1 TEAMHAPVLPSL
13 RRHARTARDAAGET
27 SLVSAVVMQDT
38 KRKFGTPTRL
48 GGTQRASTDGGTARS
63 CGQQKANNERH
74 ARDPSDLCGSE
85 ALRNVVT
92 RCQGAMDTASG
103 QSRERT

>member
-1 TEAMHAPVLPSL
+1 MNGPQCTTTTMDVRIGAVAHERGTLPVPVRTEAMHAPVLPSL

-63 CGQQKANNERH
+63 CG
-74 ARDPSDLCGSE
+74 
-85 ALRNVVT
+85 
-92 RCQGAMDTASG
+92 
-103 QSRERT
+103 